1 MLGTKTMSIVLQLQ
15 GVSKAFGLR
24 RLFDD
29 ATVSVAEGQKIGL
42 IGANG
47 SGKTTLFKMI
57 LGQEALDGGA
67 VVLHPNARLGYL
79 EQNEAFL
86 PEESV
91 INYLVR
97 VSDREPWECAKM
109 AGSFE
114 IKHEKLEA
122 PLLSLSGGYQM
133 RVRLAGILV
142 REPNLLLLDEPTNY
156 LDLQT
161 VLLLEE
167 VLRTYRGAL
176 LLISH
181 DREFLK
187 NVCTHTLEL
196 EHEKLTL
203 FPGNIEAY
211 FEYKEGRL
219 EEARRYNKKIEAQRR
234 HLQDFVDRFRYK
246 ASKATQAQSKMKQI
260 DKLKTIEIAHSLRT
274 VRIKIEAPPQKNA
287 LALECKDLAVGY
299 RADRPVLEHIDFE
312 INRGEH
318 LAVLGEN
325 GQGKSTFLK
334 TLADQL
340 PLLSGSYK
348 WGYNLRVAYYAQHV
362 PLMLPAIGTAGDYLR
377 TSAGRALP
385 EDLLRMA
392 GNFLFTKDDLEKPIT
407 VLSGGERARLC
418 LAGICLG
425 RYDVLVFDEPTN
437 HLDFDTVEALGE
449 ALSEYEGTIIF
460 VSHSRTFVSQIA
472 TSILEIKDGRA
483 VRYPYPYEIYVYEL
497 KTHEKFALPDEEKPV
512 VDGTI
517 PYMRTKVDIFGDI
530 QQTKNT
536 LKRLEHDMAAL
547 AKEKNSILQY
557 FIDHPT
563 PVDVKKAKR
572 LKDLDE
578 LILALESDWLKS
590 QEALETFKKEMQT
603 AVASPSIPS

>member
-1 MLGTKTMSIVLQLQ
+1 MSIVLQLQ
-15 GVSKAFGLR
+15 GISKSFGLR
-24 RLFDD
+24 RLFDE
-29 ATVSVAEGQKIGL
+29 ATVSVAEGQRIGL

-47 SGKTTLFKMI
+47 SGKTTLLRMI
-57 LGQEALDGGA
+57 LGQEQLDEGK

-79 EQNEAFL
+79 EQNEVF
-86 PEESV
+86 PPNETV
-91 INYLVR
+91 IDYLVR
-97 VSDREPWECAKM
+97 VSDHEPWECAKM

-122 PLLSLSGGYQM
+122 PFLSLSGGYQM

-161 VLLLEE
+161 VLLLED

-274 VRIKIEAPPQKNA
+274 VRIKIQAPPQKNA
-287 LALECKDLAVGY
+287 LALECKDLSVGY
-299 RADRPVLEHIDFE
+299 QADKPVLEQINFE

-334 TLADQL
+334 TIADQL

-348 WGYNLRVAYYAQHV
+348 WGHNLRVAYYAQHV
-362 PLMLPAIGTAGDYLR
+362 PLMLPTIGTAGDYLH
-377 TSAGRALP
+377 TAAGRVLP
-385 EDLLRMA
+385 EDMLRMA
-392 GNFLFTKDDLEKPIT
+392 GNFLFTKDDLEKPIS

-497 KTHEKFALPDEEKPV
+497 KTHEKFSLPDEDKPIV
-512 VDGTI
+512 EGTI

-536 LKRLEHDMAAL
+536 LKRIEHDMGEL
-547 AKEKNSILQY
+547 TKEKNSILQY
-557 FIDHPT
+557 FVEHPT

-572 LKDLDE
+572 LKELDE

-590 QEALETFKKEMQT
+590 QENLEAFKKEMQT
-603 AVASPSIPS
+603 AVASPSFPA

>member
-1 MLGTKTMSIVLQLQ
+1 MSIVLQFQ
-15 GVSKAFGLR
+15 DISKSFGNR

-29 ATVSVAEGQKIGL
+29 ATVSIAEGQKIGL

-47 SGKTTLFKMI
+47 SGKTTLMRMI
-57 LGQEALDGGA
+57 LGQEALDSGS
-67 VVLHPNARLGYL
+67 VNLHPNTRLGYL
-79 EQNEAFL
+79 EQNEVF
-86 PEESV
+86 PPDETV
-91 INYLVR
+91 VDYLVR

-109 AGSFE
+109 AGAFE
-114 IKHEKLEA
+114 IKKEKLEVKF
-122 PLLSLSGGYQM
+122 LSLSGGYQM

-142 REPNLLLLDEPTNY
+142 RQPNLLLLDEPTNY

-196 EHEKLTL
+196 DNQKLTL
-203 FPGNIEAY
+203 FPGNVEAY
-211 FEYKEGRL
+211 LEFKEGRL

-234 HLQDFVDRFRYK
+234 HLQGFVDKFRAK

-260 DKLKTIEIAHSLRT
+260 DKLQTIEIAHSMRT
-274 VRIKIEAPPQKNA
+274 VRIKITAPPQKKA
-287 LALECKDLAVGY
+287 VALECKDLSVGY
-299 RADRPVLEHIDFE
+299 SADKPVLEHIDFE

-334 TLADQL
+334 TIAEQL
-340 PLLSGSYK
+340 PLLSGSFK

-362 PLMLPAIGTAGDYLR
+362 PLMLPTIGSAGDYLV
-377 TSAGRALP
+377 SASGRALP

-392 GNFLFTKDDLEKPIT
+392 SNFLFTKNDLEKPIS

-449 ALSEYEGTIIF
+449 ALSEFEGTIIF

-483 VRYPYPYEIYVYEL
+483 KRYPYPYEIYVYEL
-497 KTHEKFALPDEEKPV
+497 KTHEKFTLEEDEKPIV
-512 VDGTI
+512 EGTI

-530 QQTKNT
+530 QQTKNG
-536 LKRLEHDMAAL
+536 LKRLEHDMEAL
-547 AKEKNSILQY
+547 TKEKNTILQY
-557 FIDHPT
+557 FVEHPT
-563 PVDVKKAKR
+563 PPNVQKAKR

-578 LILALESDWLKS
+578 QILARESDWIKS
-590 QEALETFKKEMQT
+590 QESLETFKKEMKT
-603 AVASPSIPS
+603 AEIQ

>member
-1 MLGTKTMSIVLQLQ
+1 MSIVLQLQ
-15 GVSKAFGLR
+15 GISKSFGLR
-24 RLFDD
+24 RLFDE
-29 ATVSVAEGQKIGL
+29 ATVSVAEGQRIGL

-47 SGKTTLFKMI
+47 SGKTTLLRMI
-57 LGQEALDGGA
+57 LGQESLDEGK

-79 EQNEAFL
+79 EQNE
-86 PEESV
+86 V
-91 INYLVR
+91 IPPNETVIDYLVR

-114 IKHEKLEA
+114 VKHEKLEA
-122 PLLSLSGGYQM
+122 PFLSLSGGYQM

-161 VLLLEE
+161 VLLLED

-246 ASKATQAQSKMKQI
+246 ASKANQAQSKMKQI

-274 VRIKIEAPPQKNA
+274 VRIKIQAPPQKNA

-299 RADRPVLEHIDFE
+299 QADKPVLEQINFE

-334 TLADQL
+334 TIADQL

-348 WGYNLRVAYYAQHV
+348 WGHNLRVAYYAQHV
-362 PLMLPAIGTAGDYLR
+362 PLMLPTIGTAGDYLQ
-377 TSAGRALP
+377 TAAGRILP
-385 EDLLRMA
+385 EDMMRMA
-392 GNFLFTKDDLEKPIT
+392 GNFLFTKDDLEKPIS

-483 VRYPYPYEIYVYEL
+483 IRYPYPYEIYVYEL
-497 KTHEKFALPDEEKPV
+497 KTHEKFSLPDEEKPIV
-512 VDGTI
+512 EGTI

-536 LKRLEHDMAAL
+536 LKRLEHDMGAL

-557 FIDHPT
+557 FIEHPT

-572 LKDLDE
+572 LKELDG

-590 QEALETFKKEMQT
+590 QENLEAFKKEMQT
-603 AVASPSIPS
+603 AVNM